1 MRSCR
6 ACLCSHCGLLD
17 NKAELGVLTV
27 FFFKL
32 LLLFFFDRT
41 SSKPAS
47 SQSSYLLGF
56 GSEGV
61 RGRRQRGSWEREGA
75 RQMRVTARG
84 VHQLTLNWANPISF
98 TSSGISDPSQ
108 PEANL
113 NVNVFKALGSSTIF
127 CKLAATITTSWP
139 STKPAEKSS

>member
-1 MRSCR
+1 MHYCST
-6 ACLCSHCGLLD
+6 CLCSHCGFLE
-17 NKAELGVLTV
+17 NKAELRVLGV
-27 FFFKL
+27 FFL
-32 LLLFFFDRT
+32 NYYFFYPT

-61 RGRRQRGSWEREGA
+61 RGRRQRGGWKGGRA
-75 RQMRVTARG
+75 RQMRVTARDI
-84 VHQLTLNWANPISF
+84 HQLTLNWANPISF
-98 TSSGISDPSQ
+98 TSSGISAPSQ

-127 CKLAATITTSWP
+127 CKLAATITTS
-139 STKPAEKSS
+139 